1 VEVIEGSA
9 AFTDPHTLRIQT
21 ASGIRTATSEN
32 ILISVG
38 TRPSPPQDFEIDGQ
52 FVINSDEI
60 FNVQEIPRSVVVI
73 GCGVIGIGIGNGI
86 GIEYASMFA
95 ALGVNVTVVDGRR
108 RPLEFLDHEIV
119 DELVHQMRDR
129 GVLFRLGE
137 TVEGVEVKRN
147 GRSTVVVSLASGKR
161 LAADLALVCAG
172 RVGATDSLN
181 LAAAELEADDRG
193 RLVVDENFR
202 TT

>member
-1 VEVIEGSA
+1 
-9 AFTDPHTLRIQT
+9 
-21 ASGIRTATSEN
+21 
-32 ILISVG
+32 
-38 TRPSPPQDFEIDGQ
+38 
-52 FVINSDEI
+52 
-60 FNVQEIPRSVVVI
+60 
-73 GCGVIGIGIGNGI
+73 
-86 GIEYASMFA
+86 
-95 ALGVNVTVVDGRR
+95 
-108 RPLEFLDHEIV
+108 
-119 DELVHQMRDR
+119 MRDR
-129 GVLFRLGE
+129 GVLFRLGA

-202 TT
+202 TTQSHIFAAGDVIGYPSLAATSSEQGRLAACAAFRVNAKPMSKHFPIGVYSVPGFAWSARSNTN

>member
-1 VEVIEGSA
+1 MEVIEGSA

-73 GCGVIGIGIGNGI
+73 GCGVIGIGIG
-86 GIEYASMFA
+86 IEYVSMFT

-193 RLVVDENFR
+193 RLVVGENFR